1 MRAQPF
7 DDYRPLLI
15 AFNLA
20 TQRGDASQGAGTIGP
35 RRKVVEARATRGK
48 RSQHRIAMRYGLVAR
63 HAQASQNVARRPHHH
78 RLCVRTHHF
87 RLYYILL
94 STNAARTRRT
104 RYNSARVLRL
114 DNKAIAH
121 IFYET
126 ADLMEVNGDDS
137 FRIRSYRRAAE
148 ALEGHPQQVSDLM
161 DEPKKLLAIPGIGKG
176 MAANIQE
183 LNREGKLTPHQELL
197 KKYRPS
203 MLELLKIQ
211 GLGPKTIAMLWSAF
225 QVSDL
230 AGVEQLA
237 RDGKLRELPRMS
249 EKTEQKILK
258 AIEDY
263 RRISG
268 RFLLDEA
275 DRTAEKLTE
284 HLRHI
289 QGIDKITPAG
299 SLRRG
304 RETVGDLDVLVTG
317 PCCVDDQQRADLI
330 EEILRFPGIVQ
341 VLAKGDNKVSFKLR
355 NGLQVDVRTLSPD
368 TYGAAL
374 QYFTGSKNHN
384 VTLRQRALKLGFTL
398 SEYGLFRLD
407 DNQRVAGA
415 TEEEIYGKLNLDC
428 IPPEMRE
435 NCGEIE
441 AAAEHKLPR
450 LITIDDIRGEVH
462 MHTVETDG
470 RNTIAEMA
478 EAAKARGY
486 QYIAIT
492 DHSKNLAFANG
503 LDDKRA
509 VEHIARIHAANDQTE
524 GITIMAGIEV
534 DILADGALDLSDSV
548 LEQMDVVVASVHS
561 AFNQESGQMT
571 DRLLQAI
578 GNGNVSIL
586 GHPTGRLLLRR
597 DAYPFNMDA
606 VLKTALQNK
615 VAMELNAYPDRL
627 DLNDVHLRMAREH
640 GVKVVINTDAHH
652 TTHFEKIKY
661 GILQAR
667 RAWLTPADVLNTLP
681 EKEFRQAMKRL

>member
-1 MRAQPF
+1 MEPF
-7 DDYRPLLI
+7 RVPAEPQRISFLHVTIPL
-15 AFNLA
+15 
-20 TQRGDASQGAGTIGP
+20 GCS
-35 RRKVVEARATRGK
+35 
-48 RSQHRIAMRYGLVAR
+48 
-63 HAQASQNVARRPHHH
+63 
-78 RLCVRTHHF
+78 CV
-87 RLYYILL
+87 
-94 STNAARTRRT
+94 
-104 RYNSARVLRL
+104 
-114 DNKAIAH
+114 DNKAIANV
-121 IFYET
+121 FYET
-126 ADLMEVNGDDS
+126 ADLMEINGDDS

-148 ALEGHPQQVSDLM
+148 VIEGLPQQVSGLI
-161 DEPKKLLAIPGIGKG
+161 DEPKKLLEIPGIGKG

-183 LNREGKLTPHQELL
+183 LCRSGKLGPHQDLL
-197 KKYRPS
+197 VKYRPS

-211 GLGPKTIAMLWSAF
+211 GLGPKTIALLWSAF

-230 AGVEQLA
+230 ASVEKLA
-237 RDGKLRELPRMS
+237 REGKLRTLPRLS
-249 EKTEQKILK
+249 EKSEQKILK

-275 DRTAEKLTE
+275 DRTAQKLTE

-289 QGIDKITPAG
+289 KGIEKITPAG

-304 RETVGDLDVLVTG
+304 RETVGDLDVLITG
-317 PCCVDDQQRADLI
+317 PCCVDDEQRAGLI
-330 EEILRFPGIVQ
+330 EEILRFPGIVE

-355 NGLQVDVRTLSPD
+355 SGMQVDVRTLPPES
-368 TYGAAL
+368 YGAAM

-384 VTLRQRALKLGFTL
+384 VSLRQRALKMGFTL

-407 DNQRVAGA
+407 NNKRVAGA
-415 TEEEIYGKLNLDC
+415 TEDEIYGKLKLDC
-428 IPPEMRE
+428 IPPELRE

-441 AAAEHKLPR
+441 AAEKHELPY
-450 LITIDDIRGEVH
+450 LIRVQDLRGEVH

-470 RNTIAEMA
+470 KCTIDEMA
-478 EAAKARGY
+478 AAAKERGY

-509 VEHIARIHAANDQTE
+509 QQHIARIRAANQQTD

-561 AFNQESGQMT
+561 AFNQEPQQMT
-571 DRLLQAI
+571 DRLLRALS
-578 GNGNVSIL
+578 NKNVSIL

-597 DAYPFNMDA
+597 DAYPFDMDA
-606 VLKTALQNK
+606 ILKTALKNK

-627 DLNDVHLRMAREH
+627 DLNDVHLRMARER
-640 GVKVVINTDAHH
+640 GVKIVINTDAHH
-652 TTHFEKIKY
+652 TSHFEKIKY

-667 RAWLTPADVLNTLP
+667 RAWLTAKDVLNTLP
-681 EKEFRQAMKRL
+681 EKEFRQAMKHRWPNS